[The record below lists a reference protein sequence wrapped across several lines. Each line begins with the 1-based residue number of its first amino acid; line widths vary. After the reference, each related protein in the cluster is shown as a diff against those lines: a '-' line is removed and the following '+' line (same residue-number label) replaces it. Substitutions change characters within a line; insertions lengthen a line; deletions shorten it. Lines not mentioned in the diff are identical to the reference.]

1 MSTTQK
7 KLSMQTESPQDAV
20 SNQLTPNRAF
30 VVQFTS
36 HTNFH
41 QQSMRGRVEHVASGA
56 AIHFDSS
63 QELLEFIVDVL
74 GTET

>member
-1 MSTTQK
+1 
-7 KLSMQTESPQDAV
+7 MQTESPQDTV
-20 SNQLTPNRAF
+20 SDRLTPNRAF

-36 HTNFH
+36 QTNFH
-41 QQSMRGRVEHVASGA
+41 HQGMRGRVEHVASGT

-74 GTET
+74 GAET